1 VYSVLIRVYLENLGP
16 FEEADLEIKPLTIF
30 IGKNSVGKSMLLY
43 LLWTLSSAEPNFEKV
58 KVGWHRVFEIAN
70 KVAKDVESGRISR
83 ENFESLVK
91 AFYENVFI
99 EAVRTGLEERFRY
112 TFGVEP
118 VELIKVGRDRA
129 TIGVYGKCAKIKISI
144 KDKLYVEELDL
155 CIEDM
160 LKNTKVKMAR
170 TGYHY
175 VKYRNLTVL
184 RKSRVVTPRVTS
196 VANVITSIIFLL
208 KYHIIMEFNA
218 FIFGAPFT
226 MSIML
231 PDSRAGIT
239 RTLLKP
245 YTSPSLLRG
254 VLGVDQEYVGSYY
267 MLAERLS
274 RNPQVL
280 EYAKPLLEELGVS
293 VDVRFESGAYNIYV
307 KTWTGK
313 SLPIAMAPSGV
324 REVISLIIALLMISE
339 KVRLKPEYVFIE
351 EPEAHLHPKA
361 QGALAKIIARSVNTG
376 KRVFITTHSDYL
388 ISALN
393 NLILLSRLPKEEL
406 SKLNYSEYEV
416 LLPEKVAA
424 YLVKAEG
431 DRALVTRLHV
441 TEDGIPEEEFSK
453 VAEDLLGER
462 GRIYEAI
469 EGV

>member
-1 VYSVLIRVYLENLGP
+1 MYFENLGP

-30 IGKNSVGKSMLLY
+30 LGKNSVGKSMLSY
-43 LLWTLSSAEPNFEKV
+43 LLWTLLSAEPKFEEV
-58 KVGWHRVFEIAN
+58 ETGWEESFLVIAERV
-70 KVAKDVESGRISR
+70 VKDVESGRILR
-83 ENFESLVK
+83 EDFERLVK
-91 AFYENVFI
+91 AFYEDVFI
-99 EAVRTGLEERFRY
+99 EAVRIGLEERFRY

-118 VELIKVGRDRA
+118 RELVKVGRDRA
-129 TIGVYGKCAKIKISI
+129 TIRVYGKCAKIILSI

-155 CIEDM
+155 CIEDL
-160 LKNTKVKMAR
+160 LKNMKVEVLK
-170 TGYHY
+170 TGYLH
-175 VKYRNLTVL
+175 VGYRDERYRDEIFLE
-184 RKSRVVTPRVTS
+184 SRVTS
-196 VANVITSIIFLL
+196 VFDVITFIISLL

-218 FIFGAPFT
+218 FIFGAPLT
-226 MSIML
+226 TSIML

-245 YTSPSLLRG
+245 YISPSLLRG

-267 MLAERLS
+267 MLTEWLS
-274 RNPQVL
+274 RNPRVL

-293 VDVRFESGAYNIYV
+293 VDVRFESGAYNIHV

-324 REVISLIIALLMISE
+324 REVISIVIALLMISE
-339 KVRLKPEYVFIE
+339 EAGLKPEYVFIE

-361 QGALAKIIARSVNTG
+361 QRALARIIARSVNIG
-376 KRVFITTHSDYL
+376 KRVLITTHSDYL

-393 NLILLSRLPKEEL
+393 NLILLSRLPRE
-406 SKLNYSEYEV
+406 KLIKLGYSEDEV
-416 LLPEKVAA
+416 LQPGEVAA

-453 VAEDLLGER
+453 IAEELLGER